1 MKICVILRNIC
12 YLLKTLTLKFTFKDT
27 SEVKNRFGF
36 SGECLD
42 TIRYSLPECS
52 RLIST
57 DKC

>member
-12 YLLKTLTLKFTFKDT
+12 YLLKTLILKFTFKDT
-27 SEVKNRFGF
+27 SEVKNRFDF

-52 RLIST
+52 RLTST